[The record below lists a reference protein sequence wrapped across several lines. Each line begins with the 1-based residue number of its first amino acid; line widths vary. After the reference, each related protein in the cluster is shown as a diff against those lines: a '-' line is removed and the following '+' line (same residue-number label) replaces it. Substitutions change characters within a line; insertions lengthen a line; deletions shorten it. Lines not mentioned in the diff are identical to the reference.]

1 MSLPTRLKID
11 IRDNWS
17 KEDTK
22 LQKAQKALSDL
33 VGYRIDC
40 EPEWQMLWAE
50 LQPHYPDTSTFIPS
64 VCAVVSAWC
73 DALTTLLDDE
83 KNEEWTEKVLEEL
96 GKTHKVKIRLEVLPK
111 PPSPRPTTT
120 WTAPQSA
127 FTIHL
132 PKAPLNLTS
141 SLSSGF
147 SEDLLACLDP
157 PVAPTPLSQ
166 RQVPDD
172 SWADIEVDSTSGAIS
187 TRDTGPSTANV
198 QKKAETA
205 AAVELDT
212 LPDVA
217 TLPRPEYLALKPPY
231 HMIIMYSPHAKEISI
246 QCSHPPS
253 LKVVEGYL
261 ERWTKR
267 DNNTANRPPAAT
279 LKLHESP
286 FGLGIVLDGLTIST
300 QGSRMNFVLS
310 PTLLLSFVEGVLGY
324 KPVSGDGGTWT
335 FRRDIGFKS

>member
-17 KEDTK
+17 KDDTK
-22 LQKAQKALSDL
+22 LQKSQKALSDL
-33 VGYRIDC
+33 VGYKINC
-40 EPEWQMLWAE
+40 EPEWHMLWAE
-50 LQPHYPDTSTFIPS
+50 MQPHCPDTSTFIPS
-64 VCAVVSAWC
+64 VCAIVSAWC

-83 KNEEWTEKVLEEL
+83 KNEKWADKVLEEL
-96 GKTHKVKIRLEVLPK
+96 SKTNRVKIRLEVLPN
-111 PPSPRPTTT
+111 PTTPRPTAT

-127 FTIHL
+127 FTIYL
-132 PKAPLNLTS
+132 PKGPLALTS
-141 SLSSGF
+141 ALSSGF

-157 PVAPTPLSQ
+157 PVDPTPLSQ

-172 SWADIEVDSTSGAIS
+172 SWADIEVDSTSGTIS
-187 TRDTGPSTANV
+187 TRDTAPSITNAQNKGP
-198 QKKAETA
+198 A
-205 AAVELDT
+205 AAAAELDT

-231 HMIIMYSPHAKEISI
+231 HMIITHSPHAKEMSI

-267 DNNTANRPPAAT
+267 DNNTVNRPPAAT
-279 LKLHESP
+279 LTLHESP
-286 FGLGIVLDGLTIST
+286 FGLGILQDRLTIST
-300 QGSRMNFVLS
+300 QGSRMTFVLS
-310 PTLLLSFVEGVLGY
+310 PTLLMSFVEGVLGY
-324 KPVSGDGGTWT
+324 ALVSGDGGTWT
-335 FRRDIGFKS
+335 FRRDVGFKS